1 MKSLSTETKVT
12 LSFLAFVIGV
22 TLAIALRVIY
32 LMQTGYYETL
42 F

>member
-1 MKSLSTETKVT
+1 MKRLSTETKVT
-12 LSFLAFVIGV
+12 LSFVAFVLGV

-32 LMQTGYYETL
+32 LIETGYYETL